1 MKRMLFKKLVENE
14 NKRYKCERH
23 KHRYN
28 KNIRYFNKKIFLSF
42 SLFLTLFSGCGNK
55 FFDPA
60 QIGRFRPVPAVNV
73 ILDSLGV
80 AEEAPMAWEE
90 AEEPHPI
97 DTVVTESDYALMPG
111 DVIRVAIFELLQ
123 EGIQFI
129 GDYVV
134 TETGRIS
141 IPDVGVIKAA
151 GLTETQLEEEI
162 KRILS
167 PTILKEP
174 SVSVILTG
182 SQQRSFSILGNGV
195 PAPSRYTI
203 PRYNFRLT
211 DALAMAGGPQQFNVS
226 YIYVSR
232 YIDGNGKNVGTEN
245 PGYGELNLGVNRN
258 EPAKSIKQLQSRMLT
273 NRSQAKWPKSN
284 VVVSSSEMITERE
297 SALLARNYGMQE
309 SSSRLMGNTS
319 NQQGLTYRY
328 NDAVSLNETASVE
341 EVMGTFDGQYRAN
354 NKIEK
359 QDDDRDR
366 YRSIQKPV
374 ENRKKTRLEE
384 ALKSYVNTT
393 TVPNTIKNESNREND
408 ERIEWIFQNGKWV
421 PFQVGSSKKV
431 EAEEKGSIEWIFQDG
446 KWVPVQVGT
455 AKVTKPKIEMEPEQR
470 YITTRKETAEITV
483 PGSDNQGAKTRL
495 IKIPV
500 DKLLAGDPRYNI
512 VIKPG
517 DSIFVPVDLVGEFYI
532 GGNVNRTGTITITGR
547 PLTLKQAIVAAGGL
561 GPLAWPKR
569 CEVVRRIGRKKEE
582 IVMVDLDKIANGE
595 QPDFFI
601 KPNDLINVGTHATSR
616 WRAILRNAFRATY
629 GFGFV
634 YDRNFADRDYGTH
647 RPAPDWF

>member
-1 MKRMLFKKLVENE
+1 MRWIRVERIGKSKEIRNG
-14 NKRYKCERH
+14 CGQLH
-23 KHRYN
+23 CRYN
-28 KNIRYFNKKIFLSF
+28 TKSRYSRHIFFFICL
-42 SLFLTLFSGCGNK
+42 LLLPIFSGCGNK
-55 FFDPA
+55 FFDPT

-80 AEEAPMAWEE
+80 AEEMPMAWED
-90 AEEPHPI
+90 AEEPRPI
-97 DTVVTESDYALMPG
+97 DTVVRESDYALMPG
-111 DVIRVAIFELLQ
+111 DIVRVAIFELLQ
-123 EGIQFI
+123 EGIQFVS
-129 GDYVV
+129 DYVV

-141 IPDVGVIKAA
+141 IPDVGIIKAA
-151 GLTETQLEEEI
+151 GLTEAQLEEEI

-167 PTILKEP
+167 PNILKEP
-174 SVSVILTG
+174 SVSVILVG
-182 SQQRSFSILGNGV
+182 SQQRSFSILGDGV

-203 PRYNFRLT
+203 PRYDFRLT
-211 DALAMAGGPQQFNVS
+211 DALAMAGGPRQFNVS

-232 YIDGNGKNVGTEN
+232 YVKDGGKEGDAEN
-245 PGYGELNLGVNRN
+245 PGYGKLNLEVSQVKPLG
-258 EPAKSIKQLQSRMLT
+258 SIQQLQRRMQT
-273 NRSQAKWPKSN
+273 NRTRNKWPKSN

-297 SALLARNYGMQE
+297 SDLLARNNKLQE
-309 SSSRLMGNTS
+309 NQSRFSENP
-319 NQQGLTYRY
+319 
-328 NDAVSLNETASVE
+328 NDLRELRNRFNDTISLDKTASAE
-341 EVMGTFDGQYRAN
+341 EVMKTFGQGDINNTRAY
-354 NKIEK
+354 ERADY
-359 QDDDRDR
+359 DDEYNSIRR
-366 YRSIQKPV
+366 PVRS
-374 ENRKKTRLEE
+374 ESTSRLEE
-384 ALKSYVNTT
+384 ALRTSVGTS
-393 TVPNTIKNESNREND
+393 VPNNLSRQSEQDKEDNIEWIFRDGKWVPYQAGSSVQKQQQEEKGH
-408 ERIEWIFQNGKWV
+408 IEWIFQNGKWV
-421 PFQVGSSKKV
+421 PIQVGGAK
-431 EAEEKGSIEWIFQDG
+431 EIEP
-446 KWVPVQVGT
+446 VPKLQ
-455 AKVTKPKIEMEPEQR
+455 APQ
-470 YITTRKETAEITV
+470 KETIPPAVTEWEEE
-483 PGSDNQGAKTRL
+483 GAKTRL

-532 GGNVNRTGTITITGR
+532 GGNVNRTGTVPITGR

-582 IVMVDLDKIANGE
+582 IVMVDLDKIASGE

-647 RPAPDWF
+647 RPFPDWF